1 MQIETKRNEMKEN
14 KNYRNGDTK
23 STKTK
28 ETYQRRPNET
38 KSTEIAKN
46 EPKSKRKQTD
56 IDKRK

>member
-38 KSTEIAKN
+38 KFTEIAKN

>member
-1 MQIETKRNEMKEN
+1 MKEN
-14 KNYRNGDTK
+14 KNYRNGNTK

-56 IDKRK
+56 IDKKK